1 MKKKIQELGVLRCL
15 GICFVIVS
23 FILFII
29 SAFIAKTNPD
39 MILKVVG
46 LTLFVVGGLFV
57 AITSEEHRTFKSL
70 FVFILAMILMTWL
83 FSYGYFQGAD
93 FYDMGIKKLGLADL
107 GYAFY
112 YSISNLEVIDKL
124 IFLFAVSGFYGVLAK
139 TNGYQRIVGRLA
151 EKFSKNVILS
161 SVIISVI
168 LFVLT
173 SIVTETFIVIAFV
186 PFFISILLKMKLDKL
201 SVFAITFGS
210 VLVGVLGATYGTE
223 SLAGFN
229 EILNQNGGLN
239 LTLKYG
245 LKYRFIIAAVVL
257 VLYNF
262 FLIMRVK
269 KVLKDGNKATKDSIV
284 EEDPFKVEDSK
295 VKGGAVPVIV
305 VMVITALVLLL
316 GYINW
321 TGAFGFNW
329 FNDIHNKIIG
339 IKIGKDI
346 TIFSFI
352 LGSSAKAFGDFTYLL
367 TVASFLLVMT
377 GLVALF
383 DRMKFSELIS
393 NFYEGNKKLFK
404 PALFL
409 IGLNILYG
417 IANMVPIIPT
427 IDNWLFGLSKGF
439 SPYLNAIIAFITS
452 LFHTDLRFTAYL
464 VGGFITTSYAAN
476 MELVHIIWTSMY
488 GLVQVFLPTSAIL
501 LIGLSLMKVDYKSWL
516 KYIWLFVIGIL
527 VILMVLFTVLAHI

>member
-15 GICFVIVS
+15 GISFVFVSFVLFIVS
-23 FILFII
+23 
-29 SAFIAKTNPD
+29 AFVAKTNPD
-39 MILKVVG
+39 MILKVIG
-46 LTLFVVGGLFV
+46 LVLFVVGGLFV
-57 AITSEEHRTFKSL
+57 ALTSEEHRTFKSL
-70 FVFILAMILMTWL
+70 FVFILAMIIMTWL

-151 EKFSKNVILS
+151 EGKNVILS

-173 SIVTETFIVIAFV
+173 SIATETFIVIAFV
-186 PFFISILLKMKLDKL
+186 PFFISILLKMNLDKL

-210 VLVGVLGATYGTE
+210 VLVGLLGATYGTE
-223 SLAGFN
+223 ALAGFN
-229 EILNQNGGLN
+229 EILNQNAGLN
-239 LTLKYG
+239 LTTSYA
-245 LKYRFIIAAVVL
+245 LKYRFIIAAVAL

-269 KVLKDGNKATKDSIV
+269 KVLNDSKKTTRNSVV
-284 EEDPFKVEDSK
+284 EDDPFKVEDSK
-295 VKGGAVPVIV
+295 KQGGSVAIIV

-321 TGAFGFNW
+321 KGAFGINW
-329 FNDIHNKIIG
+329 FDNIHTKIMG
-339 IKIGKDI
+339 IKLGKDI
-346 TIFSFI
+346 TIFTFI

-367 TVASFLLVMT
+367 TVASFLLIMT
-377 GLVALF
+377 ALVAVF
-383 DRMKFSELIS
+383 SRMKFNELVA
-393 NFYEGNKKLFK
+393 NFYEGNKKMFK

-417 IANMVPIIPT
+417 IANMMPVVPT
-427 IDNWLFGLSKGF
+427 IDNWLFGLAKGF
-439 SPYLNAIIAFITS
+439 NPYLNAIVAFFTS
-452 LFHTDLRFTAYL
+452 VFHTDLRFTAYL
-464 VGGFITTSYAAN
+464 VGGYLAGNYAAN
-476 MELVHIIWTSMY
+476 MELVHIIWTSMF
-488 GLVQVFLPTSAIL
+488 GLIQVFLPTSAVL
-501 LIGLSLMKVDYKSWL
+501 LVGLSFMKVDYKSWL
-516 KYIWLFVIGIL
+516 KYIWLFVLGIL
-527 VILMVLFTVLAHI
+527 VILVVLFTVLAHI